1 MNKIILEDGQELILN
16 VLKLRINRTSRL
28 TKHKVEDG
36 AELSDHKVKENIS
49 LTLDILITDQGK
61 TDRSSKEWLTE
72 FNLLKKIYDQD
83 LFFKLVTNRETLE
96 NLTITNFPDE
106 RDAENGDS
114 IITTLTLEQVRIA
127 KSKTVTNNKI
137 KDEQTKDRLFSKHV
151 SGLKTLTPASLP
163 LTNGTNKLI
172 DTNPSEY
179 KPKFKL

>member
-36 AELSDHKVKENIS
+36 AELSDHKVKENIV
-49 LTLDILITDQGK
+49 LTLDILISDQGR

-72 FNLLKKIYDQD
+72 LNLLKKIYDQD
-83 LFFKLVTNRETLE
+83 LFFKLITNREPLD

-106 RDAENGDS
+106 RDPENGDS

-137 KDEQTKDRLFSKHV
+137 KDEQTKDRLFSKNV
-151 SGLKTLTPASLP
+151 SGLKTLTPASLS
-163 LTNGTNKLI
+163 LTNRTNKLI
-172 DTNPSEY
+172 DTNLSEY